1 MCGVICEQDV
11 HNVWSSAAGQQ
22 LAEWQHAWAM
32 ERAEREKADRLVN
45 GMRMSLASA
54 RMHGAHG
61 SHRCMANPCPPPT
74 IRKSPHG
81 RLSDKLGSSAGQP
94 SRGRAMVDLIRAGI
108 APL

>member
-1 MCGVICEQDV
+1 VCGVICEQDV

-22 LAEWQHAWAM
+22 LAEWQHAWM
-32 ERAEREKADRLVN
+32 VERAAREKADRLVN
-45 GMRMSLASA
+45 GMRMSLAS
-54 RMHGAHG
+54 AHG